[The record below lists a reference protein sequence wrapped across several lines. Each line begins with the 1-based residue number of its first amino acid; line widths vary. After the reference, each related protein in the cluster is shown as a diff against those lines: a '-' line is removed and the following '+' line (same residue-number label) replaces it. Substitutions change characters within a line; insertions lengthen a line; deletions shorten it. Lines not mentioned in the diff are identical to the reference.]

1 MFKKAISAASNYT
14 RPVILSR
21 KTVKGSCSSSIGAF
35 VIVNDEGWIITA
47 FHILEQLDELNKS
60 QKQAADYQAQY
71 DAIVNDSKLDSKERK
86 RKFSKLKK
94 LPPNA
99 THKSSA
105 WWGNDGVNVK
115 DAQGIKAIDLAVA
128 RLEPFDPSWV
138 STYPIFKDPKKECQ
152 VGASLC
158 KLGYPFHTIEPTW
171 DDQRDIFALPPG
183 SVPLPMFPIEGMFAR
198 TVNLVTA
205 TPQPF
210 PFRFIETST
219 PGLKGQSGGPI
230 FDTEGTIWAIQ
241 SHTQHYPLGFN
252 PKVPGSKR
260 GAKEHQ
266 FLNVGRGV
274 HAETILG
281 FFGQLGIKYGISD
294 Y

>member
-14 RPVILSR
+14 CPVILSR

-35 VIVNDEGWIITA
+35 VIVNDEGWVITA
-47 FHILEQLDELNKS
+47 FHVLEQLDELDKG
-60 QKQAADYQAQY
+60 QKLAADYQAQY
-71 DAIVNDSKLDSKERK
+71 DAIVNDPKLDSKGRK

-94 LPPNA
+94 LPPDA

-105 WWGNDGVNVK
+105 WWAKDGVQVK

-138 STYPIFKDPKKECQ
+138 STYPTFKDPQKECQ

-158 KLGYPFHTIEPTW
+158 KLGYPFHAIEPTW
-171 DDQRDIFALPPG
+171 DDQRDMFVLPAG

-198 TVNLVTA
+198 TVNVKTSDL
-205 TPQPF
+205 QPF

-230 FDTEGTIWAIQ
+230 FDTEGAIWAIQ

-252 PKVPGSKR
+252 PKVPGSRR
-260 GAKEHQ
+260 GEREHQ
-266 FLNVGRGV
+266 FLNVGRGIHV
-274 HAETILG
+274 ETILE
-281 FFGQLGIKYGISD
+281 FFRQVGIKYDISD